1 MQSDLAVHVAF
12 IESIISERRERVVK
26 CYERTLQKITQTMF
40 TEEKLIKI
48 VDQWL
53 KKQSSMLKVRE
64 RDEEETK
71 ITI

>member
-26 CYERTLQKITQTMF
+26 CYECTLQKITQTMS

-48 VDQWL
+48 EDQ
-53 KKQSSMLKVRE
+53 
-64 RDEEETK
+64 
-71 ITI
+71 

>member
-48 VDQWL
+48 EDQWL
-53 KKQSSMLKVRE
+53 KKQSLMLKVRE

>member
-26 CYERTLQKITQTMF
+26 CYEHTLQKITQTMS

-48 VDQWL
+48 EDQ
-53 KKQSSMLKVRE
+53 
-64 RDEEETK
+64 
-71 ITI
+71 